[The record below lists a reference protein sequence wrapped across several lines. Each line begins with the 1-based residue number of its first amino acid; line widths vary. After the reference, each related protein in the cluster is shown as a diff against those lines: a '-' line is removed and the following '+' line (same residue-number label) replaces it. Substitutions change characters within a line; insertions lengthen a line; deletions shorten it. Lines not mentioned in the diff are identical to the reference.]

1 MKYVLK
7 YVVYRVEGNRVNWIL
22 IIILYKGR
30 NEKLLECVFIIFIL
44 NIILSKNFGRL
55 FNKIVF

>member
-30 NEKLLECVFIIFIL
+30 NEKLLERVFIIFIL